1 MKSEPDGRK
10 GHARPGGEGRP
21 ATDGRKGRWAGHR
34 EQRRA
39 ELTAAA
45 IDAIRALGPE
55 IGMDA
60 IAAHAGVSKPVLYR
74 YFADK
79 SELWLAVGQES
90 AALVLAA
97 IVPAVAEV
105 REERAAI
112 GAAIDAYLAHIAA
125 DPDVYQ
131 FVVHQPDIARHRDVV
146 TDVVD
151 TVASGLARIL
161 GDRLRARGLDS
172 GAALPWAY
180 GVVGYVQSVG
190 DWWLRQ
196 QQPISREALG
206 DYLTTFLWGGVAGL
220 AQAADIPGGLAAY
233 QDHTRDPLTSRR
245 AKAGTTR
252 RPTSAE
258 GPREARHGR

>member
-1 MKSEPDGRK
+1 MNPN
-10 GHARPGGEGRP
+10 P
-21 ATDGRKGRWAGHR
+21 DGRKGRWAGHR

-39 ELTAAA
+39 ELTTAA
-45 IDAIRALGPE
+45 IDAIRHLGPDV
-55 IGMDA
+55 GMDA

-74 YFADK
+74 YYADK
-79 SELWLAVGQES
+79 SQLWLAVGQE
-90 AALVLAA
+90 AAAMVLDA
-97 IVPAVAEV
+97 ITPAVASV

-112 GAAIDAYLAHIAA
+112 AAAIDAYQAHIAA
-125 DPDVYQ
+125 DTNLYQ
-131 FVVHQPDIARHRDVV
+131 FVVHQPDIARGRDVV

-151 TVASGLARIL
+151 TVASGLARIF

-206 DYLTTFLWGGVAGL
+206 DYLTTFLWSGVSGIR
-220 AQAADIPGGLAAY
+220 QAADVPGGLAAY
-233 QDHTRDPLTSRR
+233 
-245 AKAGTTR
+245 
-252 RPTSAE
+252 
-258 GPREARHGR
+258 REETGRG

>member
-1 MKSEPDGRK
+1 MKSE
-10 GHARPGGEGRP
+10 
-21 ATDGRKGRWAGHR
+21 TDGRKGRWAGHR
-34 EQRRA
+34 EQRRS

-45 IDAIRALGPE
+45 IEAIRALGPE
-55 IGMDA
+55 VGMDA
-60 IAAHAGVSKPVLYR
+60 IAAHAGISKPVLYR

-90 AALVLAA
+90 AAMVLAA

-105 REERAAI
+105 REERQAIAA
-112 GAAIDAYLAHIAA
+112 AVDAYLAHIAA
-125 DPDVYQ
+125 DTNLYK

-146 TDVVD
+146 ADVVD

-180 GVVGYVQSVG
+180 GVVGYVQAVG

-196 QQPISREALG
+196 QQPIGREALG
-206 DYLTTFLWGGVAGL
+206 DYLTTFLWGGVSGIRH
-220 AQAADIPGGLAAY
+220 AADIPGGLAAY
-233 QDHTRDPLTSRR
+233 QEDD
-245 AKAGTTR
+245 
-252 RPTSAE
+252 
-258 GPREARHGR
+258 RHGG

>member
-1 MKSEPDGRK
+1 MNAD
-10 GHARPGGEGRP
+10 A
-21 ATDGRKGRWAGHR
+21 DGRKGRWAGHR

-45 IDAIRALGPE
+45 IDAIRRLGPE
-55 IGMDA
+55 VGMEA

-79 SELWLAVGQES
+79 SELWLAVGQV
-90 AALVLAA
+90 AAGLVLDA
-97 IVPAVAEV
+97 ITPAVASV

-112 GAAIDAYLAHIAA
+112 AAAVDAYLGHIAA
-125 DPDVYQ
+125 DTHLYQ
-131 FVVHQPDIARHRDVV
+131 FVVHQPEIARGRDVV
-146 TDVVD
+146 ADVVD
-151 TVASGLARIL
+151 TVASGLARIF

-196 QQPISREALG
+196 QQPISREALS
-206 DYLTTFLWGGVAGL
+206 DYLTTFLWSGVSGIREAT
-220 AQAADIPGGLAAY
+220 DIPGGLAAY
-233 QDHTRDPLTSRR
+233 
-245 AKAGTTR
+245 
-252 RPTSAE
+252 
-258 GPREARHGR
+258 REETGHG

>member
-1 MKSEPDGRK
+1 MNAEP
-10 GHARPGGEGRP
+10 
-21 ATDGRKGRWAGHR
+21 DGRKGRWADHR

-45 IDAIRALGPE
+45 IDAIRRLGPE
-55 IGMDA
+55 VGMDA

-79 SELWLAVGQES
+79 SQLWLAVGQE
-90 AALVLAA
+90 AAAMVLAA
-97 IVPAVAEV
+97 IAPAVASV

-112 GAAIDAYLAHIAA
+112 AAAVDAYLAHIAG
-125 DPDVYQ
+125 DTNLYQ
-131 FVVHQPDIARHRDVV
+131 FVVHQPEIARGRDVV
-146 TDVVD
+146 ADVVD
-151 TVASGLARIL
+151 TVASGLARIF

-196 QQPISREALG
+196 QQPISRAALS
-206 DYLTTFLWGGVAGL
+206 DYLTIFLWSGVSGIA
-220 AQAADIPGGLAAY
+220 AAADIPGGLEAY
-233 QDHTRDPLTSRR
+233 
-245 AKAGTTR
+245 
-252 RPTSAE
+252 
-258 GPREARHGR
+258 REETGHG

>member
-1 MKSEPDGRK
+1 MNSATPPVNPGSSGSSGGNRSDGR
-10 GHARPGGEGRP
+10 R
-21 ATDGRKGRWAGHR
+21 GRWDDHR

-39 ELTAAA
+39 ELTTAA
-45 IDAIRALGPE
+45 IEAIRLHGPDV
-55 IGMDA
+55 GMGA

-79 SELWLAVGQES
+79 SALWLAVGQQAGATLLE
-90 AALVLAA
+90 AM
-97 IVPAVAEV
+97 VPAVAAV
-105 REERAAI
+105 REERAVVA
-112 GAAIDAYLAHIAA
+112 AAIDVYLAHIEA
-125 DPDVYQ
+125 DLNLYR

-146 TDVVD
+146 ADVVD
-151 TVASGLARIL
+151 TVASGLARIF

-206 DYLTTFLWGGVAGL
+206 DYLTTFLWGGIAGMRR
-220 AQAADIPGGLAAY
+220 AADIPGGLAA
-233 QDHTRDPLTSRR
+233 HEGWARDQ
-245 AKAGTTR
+245 
-252 RPTSAE
+252 
-258 GPREARHGR
+258 

>member
-1 MKSEPDGRK
+1 MNADDETVN
-10 GHARPGGEGRP
+10 
-21 ATDGRKGRWAGHR
+21 TDGRKGRWAGHR

-45 IDAIRALGPE
+45 IDAIRQFGPE
-55 IGMDA
+55 VGMDA
-60 IAAHAGVSKPVLYR
+60 IAAAAGVSKPVLYR

-79 SELWLAVGQES
+79 SQLWLAVGQE
-90 AALVLAA
+90 AAAAVLAA
-97 IVPAVAEV
+97 IAPAVAEV
-105 REERAAI
+105 REERQVIA
-112 GAAIDAYLAHIAA
+112 AAIDAYLAHIAA
-125 DPDVYQ
+125 DTDLYQ
-131 FVVHQPDIARHRDVV
+131 FVVHQPDIPRGRDVV

-151 TVASGLARIL
+151 TVASGLARIF

-206 DYLTTFLWGGVAGL
+206 DYLTTFLWTGVSGIRE
-220 AQAADIPGGLAAY
+220 AADLPGGLDAY
-233 QDHTRDPLTSRR
+233 
-245 AKAGTTR
+245 K
-252 RPTSAE
+252 
-258 GPREARHGR
+258 EANGS

>member
-1 MKSEPDGRK
+1 MNADDVTVN
-10 GHARPGGEGRP
+10 
-21 ATDGRKGRWAGHR
+21 TDGRKGRWAGHR

-45 IDAIRALGPE
+45 IDAIRQLGPE
-55 IGMDA
+55 VGMDA

-79 SELWLAVGQES
+79 SQLWLAVGQE
-90 AALVLAA
+90 AAGTVLDA
-97 IVPAVAEV
+97 IAPAVAEV
-105 REERAAI
+105 REERAVIA
-112 GAAIDAYLAHIAA
+112 AAIDAYLTHIAA
-125 DPDVYQ
+125 DTNLYQ
-131 FVVHQPDIARHRDVV
+131 FVVHQPDITRGRDVV
-146 TDVVD
+146 ADVVD

-206 DYLTTFLWGGVAGL
+206 DYVTTFLWSGVAGIR
-220 AQAADIPGGLAAY
+220 QAADIPGGLAAF
-233 QDHTRDPLTSRR
+233 Q
-245 AKAGTTR
+245 
-252 RPTSAE
+252 
-258 GPREARHGR
+258 EATDGA

>member
-1 MKSEPDGRK
+1 MNAEP
-10 GHARPGGEGRP
+10 
-21 ATDGRKGRWAGHR
+21 DGRKGRWAGHR

-45 IDAIRALGPE
+45 IDAIRRLGPE
-55 IGMDA
+55 VGMDA

-79 SELWLAVGQES
+79 SQLWLAVGQE
-90 AALVLAA
+90 AATMVLDA
-97 IVPAVAEV
+97 IAPAVASV

-112 GAAIDAYLAHIAA
+112 AAAIDAYLGHIAS
-125 DPDVYQ
+125 DTNLYQ
-131 FVVHQPDIARHRDVV
+131 FVVHQSEIARGRDVV

-151 TVASGLARIL
+151 TVASGLARIF

-172 GAALPWAY
+172 GPALPWAY

-196 QQPISREALG
+196 QQPISRAALS
-206 DYLTTFLWGGVAGL
+206 DYLTMFLWGGVSGIA
-220 AQAADIPGGLAAY
+220 AAADNPDGLAAY
-233 QDHTRDPLTSRR
+233 
-245 AKAGTTR
+245 
-252 RPTSAE
+252 
-258 GPREARHGR
+258 REETGHG